1 MRSGRFTG
9 VCDPRDET
17 EASLSRLMIG
27 SEPPAIVHRDQPAGE
42 VRLSVRKL
50 ALPKAHPFATELIDV
65 DFELRAGEILGV
77 AGVSGNGQPELLGEI
92 GRAAWRERVCQYV

>member
-1 MRSGRFTG
+1 
-9 VCDPRDET
+9 
-17 EASLSRLMIG
+17 MIG

-42 VRLSVRKL
+42 VRLSVRRL

-77 AGVSGNGQPELLGEI
+77 AGVSGNGQQELLGVLSGEDN
-92 GRAAWRERVCQYV
+92 RADANAVMLEDLPIRSEEHTSELQSLMRNS